1 MKRLQK
7 TFAMLLAL
15 IMVTA
20 LVAVPVSA
28 DETAKTYTI
37 TISGN
42 NSGHTFEA
50 YQIFKGVLTG
60 TILTEV
66 EWGSGVDT
74 AKTVDGKTLIQALNE
89 LPAYAD
95 AKTASDVAGKL
106 NGANAE
112 AGLTFA
118 GVVNKYLSNTKTDTG
133 TQTGPTYEITGLSVG
148 YYLIKDKDGS
158 LSGKLNESYTDFI
171 LSLSKDTTVNPKSGH
186 PTVEKRVSD
195 SGLVN
200 TYKDWVTQS
209 IGSQVHF
216 DITGTLTSEL
226 PTYDTYFYQ
235 FNDTMTP
242 GLTFDAGSVS
252 VTRIDGNNAEHV
264 IDPACYTVVAG
275 AYSETT
281 GTSLTITFENLLAAT
296 SGGNKLTINR
306 SDKIM
311 VHYTAT
317 LNENS
322 LIGLDNPDQN
332 KVSITYSNNPNT
344 NDKGTTNEVDVDVY
358 TFELD
363 IKKVDSMNHDKVLSG
378 AEFIL
383 YRTISDV
390 TTYAKAEQNANGVYK
405 VSGWVAD
412 RKDATTFVT
421 GEDGMLKVSGL
432 KAGGFYVEET
442 QAPSGYNKLTDP
454 MAGWIQVQGDKL
466 KSTEAG
472 VEKVTASVGN
482 AAVSVNAGA
491 GVVTAVVENAGGTVL
506 PSTGGIGTTI
516 FYILGGF
523 LVCGA
528 AVLLITKKRMAN
540 NA

>member
-1 MKRLQK
+1 M
-7 TFAMLLAL
+7 
-15 IMVTA
+15 
-20 LVAVPVSA
+20 
-28 DETAKTYTI
+28 
-37 TISGN
+37 
-42 NSGHTFEA
+42 
-50 YQIFKGVLTG
+50 
-60 TILTEV
+60 
-66 EWGSGVDT
+66 
-74 AKTVDGKTLIQALNE
+74 
-89 LPAYAD
+89 
-95 AKTASDVAGKL
+95 
-106 NGANAE
+106 
-112 AGLTFA
+112 
-118 GVVNKYLSNTKTDTG
+118 
-133 TQTGPTYEITGLSVG
+133 
-148 YYLIKDKDGS
+148 
-158 LSGKLNESYTDFI
+158 
-171 LSLSKDTTVNPKSGH
+171 
-186 PTVEKRVSD
+186 
-195 SGLVN
+195 
-200 TYKDWVTQS
+200 
-209 IGSQVHF
+209 
-216 DITGTLTSEL
+216 
-226 PTYDTYFYQ
+226 
-235 FNDTMTP
+235 
-242 GLTFDAGSVS
+242 
-252 VTRIDGNNAEHV
+252 
-264 IDPACYTVVAG
+264 VAG

-344 NDKGTTNEVDVDVY
+344 NDKGNTNEVDVDVY

-363 IKKVDSMNHDKVLSG
+363 IKKVDSINHDKVLSG

-454 MAGWIQVQGDKL
+454 MAVWIQVQGDKL

-491 GVVTAVVENAGGTVL
+491 GIVTAVVENAGGTVL

-516 FYILGGF
+516 FYIVGGF